1 MTCQGGETFG
11 HRPPLAKSSL
21 PRAKLEAQAGP
32 QLNAE
37 AQGSRLAEGKQ
48 GSQAT
53 ATVKA
58 LTLLS
63 GGDAASCCC
72 LAMFSDRHQH
82 TLFFC
87 SCECASK
94 VNKHSAF

>member
-1 MTCQGGETFG
+1 MGLNFELYCGRIATQGPGTC
-11 HRPPLAKSSL
+11 ANM
-21 PRAKLEAQAGP
+21 PRAYWYCVGWGTRAVAPGE
-32 QLNAE
+32 
-37 AQGSRLAEGKQ
+37 
-48 GSQAT
+48 
-53 ATVKA
+53 A

-63 GGDAASCCC
+63 GDGVASCCC
-72 LAMFSDRHQH
+72 FAMFSDRHQH